1 MSPTGHLRA
10 DAERNVRAI
19 IEAAITLL
27 AAEPDASMERVA
39 VAAGVG
45 RATVYRHFASREHLV
60 RAILD
65 QALQD
70 ARDAIL
76 SSRPEEGTAL
86 EALERAVNATLKVAD
101 RYRLVRQIPRGD
113 TELRA
118 RAEEVGAPLTDIF
131 ERGQRAGEL
140 RSDVPPRWAAA
151 ALGALIQAVTVALID
166 GEIRERDATARVV
179 TTLVEGMTARAHA
192 PA

>member
-1 MSPTGHLRA
+1 MTPTGHLRA

-39 VAAGVG
+39 IAAGVG

-76 SSRPEEGTAL
+76 SSKPEEGSAL
-86 EALERAVNATLKVAD
+86 EALERAVNATLKVA
-101 RYRLVRQIPRGD
+101 
-113 TELRA
+113 
-118 RAEEVGAPLTDIF
+118 
-131 ERGQRAGEL
+131 
-140 RSDVPPRWAAA
+140 
-151 ALGALIQAVTVALID
+151 
-166 GEIRERDATARVV
+166 
-179 TTLVEGMTARAHA
+179 
-192 PA
+192 

>member
-1 MSPTGHLRA
+1 MSPSGHLRA

-39 VAAGVG
+39 IAAGVG

-86 EALERAVNATLKVAD
+86 EALERAVSATLKVAD
-101 RYRLVRQIPRGD
+101 RYRLVRQIPPGD
-113 TELRA
+113 IELRA
-118 RAEEVGAPLTDIF
+118 RAEEVGAPLTAIF
-131 ERGQRAGEL
+131 ERGQRSGEL
-140 RSDVPPRWAAA
+140 RGDLPPRWMAA

-166 GEIRERDATARVV
+166 GEIRERDATGRVV
-179 TTLVEGMTARAHA
+179 TTLVDGMTARAPAHA
-192 PA
+192 

>member
-19 IEAAITLL
+19 IDAAIVLL
-27 AAEPDASMERVA
+27 AAEPEASMERVA
-39 VAAGVG
+39 TAAGVG

-70 ARDAIL
+70 ARDAAI
-76 SSRPEEGTAL
+76 SSRPDDGTAV
-86 EALERAVNATLKVAD
+86 EALKRAVQAILKVAD
-101 RYRLVRQIPRGD
+101 RYRLVRQIPRDD
-113 TELRA
+113 TELRQ
-118 RAEEVGAPLTDIF
+118 RAEEVGAPLIAIIQ
-131 ERGQRAGEL
+131 RGQRSGDF
-140 RSDVPPRWAAA
+140 RSDLPARWAAS

-166 GEIRERDATARVV
+166 GEVRDRDACRLVV
-179 TTLVEGMTARAHA
+179 TTFVDGMAG
-192 PA
+192 PAQAG

>member
-39 VAAGVG
+39 VTAGVG

-118 RAEEVGAPLTDIF
+118 RAEEVGAPLTAIF
-131 ERGQRAGEL
+131 ERGQRSGEL
-140 RSDVPPRWAAA
+140 RSDLPARWAAA

-166 GEIRERDATARVV
+166 GEIRERDATARVC
-179 TTLVEGMTARAHA
+179 TTLVDGMTARAHA

>member
-19 IEAAITLL
+19 IDAAIVLL

-39 VAAGVG
+39 MAAGVG

-70 ARDAIL
+70 ARDAVVGA
-76 SSRPEEGTAL
+76 RPDDGTAL
-86 EALERAVNATLKVAD
+86 EALGRAVGALLKVAD
-101 RYRLVRQIPRGD
+101 RYRLVRSIAPHD
-113 TELRA
+113 EELRR
-118 RAEEVGAPLTDIF
+118 RAEEVGAPLTAIF
-131 ERGQRAGEL
+131 ERGQREGDF
-140 RSDVPPRWAAA
+140 RRDVSARWSAA
-151 ALGALIQAVTVALID
+151 ALGALLQAITVQLIN
-166 GEIRERDATARVV
+166 GEVRERDAPTLLVS
-179 TTLVEGMTARAHA
+179 TLVDGLVKR
-192 PA
+192 